1 MPKRPSKFSK
11 RSVKRNRKTTDKV
24 SGSKKKTEAEEA
36 EESDKPLIE
45 SSTVLQRYK
54 QMEAEIKHYNPNAYD
69 KFRKDDTFNTLIK
82 VNPTIF
88 YLELVYN
95 KRLNGASFIESLL
108 KDENVVFASCFQ
120 YYLHFKDLVKGH
132 TGEYPIIE
140 QLIKHGFNTIFDI
153 LLENDQ
159 SFYLSS
165 FLAHIGSFDI
175 VENANEFLV
184 ELKKNKLYTSLRKRE
199 VIEALQKEK
208 LYTRLKKY
216 QV

>member
-1 MPKRPSKFSK
+1 MPKRSSKLSK
-11 RSVKRNRKTTDKV
+11 QSVKRNRKSTDKV
-24 SGSKKKTEAEEA
+24 SGSKKKTEAEE
-36 EESDKPLIE
+36 SDKPLIQ
-45 SSTVLQRYK
+45 SSTDLKRYK
-54 QMEAEIKHYNPNAYD
+54 QMEAEIKHYNPKAYD
-69 KFRKDDTFNTLIK
+69 KFRKDDTFNTLRK

-95 KRLNGASFIESLL
+95 KRLNGESFIESLL
-108 KDENVVFASCFQ
+108 KEENVVFASCLQ

-132 TGEYPIIE
+132 SGEYPIIE

-153 LLENDQ
+153 LLENEQ

-175 VENANEFLV
+175 VENANDFLV